1 MEAAIKISKD
11 RILISLLFLMLFFFN
26 SKSGIELKF
35 LIALI
40 LGAILFLGKL
50 KLYNSL
56 LITVFP
62 LVIILSIAFLSALIY
77 FPHPYD
83 FIKDLVHISTP
94 IFGIFFGFYLTKSLN
109 DKSQIFKMI
118 ILYCFLSAI
127 IHIVTIFINVDGEWS
142 TSYIRNIGG
151 KGSDIEA
158 FGYSLYI
165 AFLRKK
171 EYRVFSKRFNRLY
184 FIVATLSILLYLS
197 RTTFIAVL
205 LFLISYY
212 GLTQLNRKQI
222 IYLFGVFTASIFF
235 MVSLQFMDIKRGATG
250 IESFLYKI
258 KIAPQ
263 EIFNSDINVD
273 DHTQLWDKWRAYEV
287 KMALSTMDEKES
299 IVPYATGL

>member
-11 RILISLLFLMLFFFN
+11 KILITLLFLMLFFFN

-40 LGAILFLGKL
+40 VGAILFLGKL

-62 LVIILSIAFLSALIY
+62 LVIILSIGFLSALIY

-94 IFGIFFGFYLTKSLN
+94 IFGIFFGFYLTKNLN

-142 TSYIRNIGG
+142 TSYIRN
-151 KGSDIEA
+151 
-158 FGYSLYI
+158 
-165 AFLRKK
+165 
-171 EYRVFSKRFNRLY
+171 
-184 FIVATLSILLYLS
+184 
-197 RTTFIAVL
+197 
-205 LFLISYY
+205 
-212 GLTQLNRKQI
+212 
-222 IYLFGVFTASIFF
+222 
-235 MVSLQFMDIKRGATG
+235 
-250 IESFLYKI
+250 
-258 KIAPQ
+258 
-263 EIFNSDINVD
+263 NSQHLV
-273 DHTQLWDKWRAYEV
+273 
-287 KMALSTMDEKES
+287 
-299 IVPYATGL
+299 